1 MVFIVKITLKSV
13 NCKGFLIIE
22 LIVALGLLAILIL
35 VISEYQLQVQ
45 LYRQAAKQ
53 LYSATSKCEDLIES
67 LWAGVNLPINQV
79 IISDEFKIDISSVP
93 GPNQAFKY
101 VQVSA
106 SWVSALKRPQKIR
119 FDVICL

>member
-22 LIVALGLLAILIL
+22 LLVALGLLAILIL
-35 VISEYQLQVQ
+35 IISEYQLQVQ
-45 LYRQAAKQ
+45 LYRQTTEQ
-53 LYSATSKCEDLIES
+53 LYRATSQCEDIIES
-67 LWAGVNLPINQV
+67 LWSGVNLPNNQV
-79 IISDEFKIDISSVP
+79 MNDIFKIDISIIP

-106 SWVSALKRPQKIR
+106 FWINALKRPQKIK